1 MRAQSENNGVSN
13 VRNLKKSIGALVL
26 AATAVTGF
34 SATPVFARHG
44 NDDGYYSR
52 GDRYD
57 RDDRR
62 EYRRGDRYY
71 RNNAYRGDARCDK
84 GTGGTLI
91 GAVAGGLLGNEVA
104 RRGNKT
110 EGSIIGAAVG
120 ALAGR
125 AIDKSDSNCRRYR

>member
-1 MRAQSENNGVSN
+1 MPALARNGD
-13 VRNLKKSIGALVL
+13 
-26 AATAVTGF
+26 
-34 SATPVFARHG
+34 
-44 NDDGYYSR
+44 DDGYYSR

-57 RDDRR
+57 RGDRYERNDRR

-71 RNNAYRGDARCDK
+71 RNNAYRSNSRCDK
-84 GTGGTLI
+84 GTGGTII

-104 RRGNKT
+104 SRGNKT

>member
-1 MRAQSENNGVSN
+1 M
-13 VRNLKKSIGALVL
+13 
-26 AATAVTGF
+26 
-34 SATPVFARHG
+34 ARHG

-57 RDDRR
+57 RYDRR
-62 EYRRGDRYY
+62 EYRRGDRNY
-71 RNNAYRGDARCDK
+71 RNNAYRGNARCDK

>member
-1 MRAQSENNGVSN
+1 MTKFKN
-13 VRNLKKSIGALVL
+13 SIGALVL

-34 SATPVFARHG
+34 SATPAIAGGRDYY
-44 NDDGYYSR
+44 DDGYYGR
-52 GDRYD
+52 HDRYD
-57 RDDRR
+57 RYDRR
-62 EYRRGDRYY
+62 DYRRSDRYY
-71 RNNAYRGDARCDK
+71 RGNRCDR
-84 GTGGTLI
+84 GTGGTII

-125 AIDKSDSNCRRYR
+125 AIDKADSNCRRYR

>member
-1 MRAQSENNGVSN
+1 M
-13 VRNLKKSIGALVL
+13 RNLKKSIGALIV

-34 SATPVFARHG
+34 SSAPALARHG

-71 RNNAYRGDARCDK
+71 RNNADRGNARCDK
-84 GTGGTLI
+84 GTGGTII

-110 EGSIIGAAVG
+110 EASIIGAAVG

-125 AIDKSDSNCRRYR
+125 AIDKSDSNCRRDR

>member
-1 MRAQSENNGVSN
+1 MRAEPETNGVSN

-26 AATAVTGF
+26 AATAITGF
-34 SATPVFARHG
+34 SATPALARHG

-71 RNNAYRGDARCDK
+71 RNNAYRGNARCDK
-84 GTGGTLI
+84 GKGGT
-91 GAVAGGLLGNEVA
+91 
-104 RRGNKT
+104 
-110 EGSIIGAAVG
+110 IIGAAVG

-125 AIDKSDSNCRRYR
+125 AIDKSDSNCRSYR

>member
-1 MRAQSENNGVSN
+1 MK
-13 VRNLKKSIGALVL
+13 NLKKSFGALVL

-34 SATPVFARHG
+34 SATPAMADGRY
-44 NDDGYYSR
+44 NDGYYSR

-57 RDDRR
+57 RYDRR
-62 EYRRGDRYY
+62 DYRRDRQYRNYY
-71 RNNAYRGDARCDK
+71 RGGQRCDN
-84 GTGGTLI
+84 GTGGTII